1 MREGYDIYW
10 GPRDTENWGEADVL
24 AALVDD
30 DVVRACNNDGRV
42 LEFNS
47 AHYTFIRA
55 CEVQEPDGRWRKVKL
70 YRDIKYDNIVIW
82 FGSNEWEGIN
92 ITGKKEGLGS
102 GYRMIE
108 SQLFDDQGDIIL
120 LRPITSSSPV
130 DQDST
135 DTNPN
140 PNPNQVPT
148 DHPLDL
154 DDPEYETFV
163 HNMDDVNEMSDIV
176 PIL

>member
-10 GPRDTENWGEADVL
+10 GPGDTENWGEADVL

-30 DVVRACNNDGRV
+30 DVVHTRNNDGRA

-47 AHYTFIRA
+47 DYYTFIRE
-55 CEVQEPDGRWRKVKL
+55 CEVQEPDGLWRKVNL

-82 FGSNEWEGIN
+82 FGSDEWEGIN

-102 GYRMIE
+102 GYRMIG

-120 LRPITSSSPV
+120 LRPITSSSPA
-130 DQDST
+130 DST
-135 DTNPN
+135 ETN
-140 PNPNQVPT
+140 PNPNQVPP
-148 DHPLDL
+148 DHQLDL

-163 HNMDDVNEMSDIV
+163 HNMDDVNEMHVTIMD
-176 PIL
+176 